1 MSLSL
6 HSVLVAQHG
15 RMLRNILTWLDKAQ
29 AHAQAKSSDSAD
41 YLALRLAPDML
52 AFDKQVLIVCE
63 VAKLGASRLSGVEM
77 AASAHEDTTLQH
89 LRQRIEQTLAWLET
103 LSQAQ
108 IDDSGVQEIM
118 VPQRG
123 KEALVFDR
131 PDFVQRWVQPNFFFH
146 ATTIYALLRH
156 AGVEL
161 GKADYL
167 GVH

>member
-6 HSVLVAQHG
+6 HSVLVTQHAQ
-15 RMLRNILTWLDKAQ
+15 MLRNILTWLDKAQ
-29 AHAQAKSSDSAD
+29 AHADAQSTDSAD

-77 AASAHEDTTLQH
+77 AASAHEDTTLAH

-103 LSQAQ
+103 LSPAQ
-108 IDDSGVQEIM
+108 INDSDIQEIV

-123 KEALVFDR
+123 KDALVFDR
-131 PDFVQRWVQPNFFFH
+131 HGFVQRWVQPNFFFH

-156 AGVEL
+156 AGVGL

-167 GVH
+167 GIH

>member
-6 HSVLVAQHG
+6 HSVLVTGHA
-15 RMLRNILTWLDKAQ
+15 RMLRNILAWLDKAQ
-29 AHAQAKSSDSAD
+29 AHADAKSTDSVD
-41 YLALRLAPDML
+41 YLPLRLAPDML
-52 AFDKQVLIVCE
+52 AFDKQALIVCE

-89 LRQRIEQTLAWLET
+89 LRQRIEQTIAYLET
-103 LSQAQ
+103 LSPAQ
-108 IDDSGVQEIM
+108 VDDSAIQEIV

-131 PDFVQRWVQPNFFFH
+131 HGFVQRWVQPNFFFH

-156 AGVEL
+156 AGVDL

-167 GVH
+167 GIH

>member
-6 HSVLVAQHG
+6 HSVLVTGHAQ
-15 RMLRNILTWLDKAQ
+15 MLRNILTWLDKAQ
-29 AHAQAKSSDSAD
+29 AHADAKDTDSVD
-41 YLALRLAPDML
+41 YLTLRLAPDML
-52 AFDKQVLIVCE
+52 SFDKQVLIVCE

-77 AASAHEDTTLQH
+77 AAVAHEDTTLKH
-89 LRQRIEQTLAWLET
+89 LRQRLEQTIAYLDA
-103 LSQAQ
+103 LSPQQ
-108 IDDSGVQEIM
+108 VDGSEIQEIV

-123 KEALVFDR
+123 KEALVFNR
-131 PDFVQRWVQPNFFFH
+131 NDFVQRWVQPNFFFH

-167 GVH
+167 GIH

>member
-6 HSVLVAQHG
+6 HSVLITSHAQ
-15 RMLRNILTWLDKAQ
+15 MLRNILTWLDKAQ
-29 AHAQAKSSDSAD
+29 AHADAKSMDSVD
-41 YLALRLAPDML
+41 YLPMRLAPDML

-63 VAKLGASRLSGVEM
+63 VAKLGASRLTGVEM
-77 AASAHEDTTLQH
+77 AASAHEDTTLMH
-89 LRQRIEQTLAWLET
+89 LRQRIEPTIAYLEAF
-103 LSQAQ
+103 SPAQ
-108 IDDSGVQEIM
+108 VDGSDIQEIV

-123 KEALVFDR
+123 KEALVFDQQG
-131 PDFVQRWVQPNFFFH
+131 FVQRWVQPNFFFH

-167 GVH
+167 GIH

>member
-1 MSLSL
+1 
-6 HSVLVAQHG
+6 
-15 RMLRNILTWLDKAQ
+15 MLRNILVWLDKAQ
-29 AHAQAKSSDSAD
+29 AHAEAKSTDSVD
-41 YLALRLAPDML
+41 YLPLRLAPDML

-63 VAKLGASRLSGVEM
+63 VAKLGASRLTGTELPKFEQ
-77 AASAHEDTTLQH
+77 EDTTLQH
-89 LRQRIEQTLAWLET
+89 LRQRIEHTIASLEAV
-103 LSQAQ
+103 SPDQVDGSD
-108 IDDSGVQEIM
+108 IQEIV

-131 PDFVQRWVQPNFFFH
+131 HGFVQRWVQPNFFFH

-167 GVH
+167 GIY

>member
-6 HSVLVAQHG
+6 HSVLVTSHA
-15 RMLRNILTWLDKAQ
+15 RMLRNILSWLDKAQ
-29 AHAQAKSSDSAD
+29 AHADAKSTDSVD
-41 YLALRLAPDML
+41 YLPLRLAPDML
-52 AFDKQVLIVCE
+52 AFDKQALIVCE

-89 LRQRIEQTLAWLET
+89 LRQRIEQTIAYLEA
-103 LSQAQ
+103 LSPAQ
-108 IDDSGVQEIM
+108 VDGSAIQEIV

-131 PDFVQRWVQPNFFFH
+131 NGFVQRWVQPNFFFH

-156 AGVEL
+156 AGVDL

-167 GVH
+167 GIH

>member
-6 HSVLVAQHG
+6 HSVLVTSHAQ
-15 RMLRNILTWLDKAQ
+15 MLRNILAWLDKAQ
-29 AHAQAKSSDSAD
+29 AHASAKGTDSAA

-52 AFDKQVLIVCE
+52 AFDKQVMIACE
-63 VAKLGASRLSGVEM
+63 VAKLGAARLSGVEM
-77 AASAHEDTTLQH
+77 AAVAHEDTTLAH
-89 LRQRIEQTLAWLET
+89 LSQRIQHTLVYLEALSPEQVDGSA
-103 LSQAQ
+103 
-108 IDDSGVQEIM
+108 IQEIV

-123 KEALVFDR
+123 KEALTFSR
-131 PDFVQRWVQPNFFFH
+131 NDFVQRWVQPNFFFH

-167 GVH
+167 GIH